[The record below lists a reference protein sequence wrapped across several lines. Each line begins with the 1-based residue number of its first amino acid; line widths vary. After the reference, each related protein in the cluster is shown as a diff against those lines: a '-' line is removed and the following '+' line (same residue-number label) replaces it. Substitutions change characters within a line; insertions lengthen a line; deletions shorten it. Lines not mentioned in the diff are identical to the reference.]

1 MKRSIYHK
9 YVLTLSMVLFS
20 VNSIYSQNRVFQG
33 KVIDEYDF
41 EPLPY
46 ADIIIN
52 DSIKIGRTG
61 LDGCFQFETSLPVNK
76 LSFRYVGME
85 DADLILSENCNQIEL
100 IMIFDATY
108 DFMSFRKINKIRRKI
123 YKNLPKLHKEAYE
136 KGIFQSPEACYIQ
149 EFIEYSE
156 LE

>member
-1 MKRSIYHK
+1 MIMIK
-9 YVLTLSMVLFS
+9 YIITIFLMVFS
-20 VNSIYSQNRVFQG
+20 AINTIYSQNRVFQG

-61 LDGCFQFETSLPVNK
+61 LDGCFQFETSLSVKK
-76 LSFRYVGME
+76 LSFRYAGME
-85 DADLILSENCNQIEL
+85 NAELRLSENCNLIEL
-100 IMIFDATY
+100 IMIY
-108 DFMSFRKINKIRRKI
+108 WPHRCFMSLRKINKDRRKH

-136 KGIFQSPEACYIQ
+136 KGIFQLPEACYTQ
-149 EFIEYSE
+149 EFLDYSE